1 MLDALKKKK
10 KKENKKNES
19 MGRVKGL
26 FNKQIT
32 NNIDLIRTKFIHA

>member
-19 MGRVKGL
+19 MGRVSTVKDYL
-26 FNKQIT
+26 INKSRI
-32 NNIDLIRTKFIHA
+32 ILI